1 MFKRV
6 VVVLVFLLS
15 VMTIRAQVDVRD
27 STIAAFIPNFA
38 YAAQIPAG
46 DVAERYGFNSTI
58 GGGLMYKT
66 RKNVVFSADINFIF
80 GNQVYNADSILSMVE
95 TESGHIIDGN
105 GKSLFNRIRSCIRR
119 ADSDKIAALRLEIRG
134 NH

>member
-38 YAAQIPAG
+38 YAAQIPVGDRWAIVAYVQALQRSQSAG
-46 DVAERYGFNSTI
+46 VDDVPAELRS
-58 GGGLMYKT
+58 
-66 RKNVVFSADINFIF
+66 
-80 GNQVYNADSILSMVE
+80 
-95 TESGHIIDGN
+95 
-105 GKSLFNRIRSCIRR
+105 SLR
-119 ADSDKIAALRLEIRG
+119 
-134 NH
+134 